1 MLIAGS
7 AGYGNYRHQADVCHA
22 YQIVL
27 KAGIKPEHII
37 TLAMDD
43 IANSEENPY
52 PGQLFNKPTAEGTP
66 GVDVYDGCQIDY
78 SGKQVTPEIFTAVLT
93 GDEATAGGKVLKSTK
108 KSRVFVN
115 FVDHGGVNLIGF
127 PSTTMH
133 AKELMAALQTMH
145 DTNMYKELVF
155 YLEACE
161 SGSMFDGL
169 LDPSLG
175 IYAVTAANAKVSQ

>member
-93 GDEATAGGKVLKSTK
+93 GDEFCGYPTHHARPRRPPAARSSSPPRSRASSST
-108 KSRVFVN
+108 
-115 FVDHGGVNLIGF
+115 L
-127 PSTTMH
+127 ST
-133 AKELMAALQTMH
+133 MAAST
-145 DTNMYKELVF
+145 
-155 YLEACE
+155 
-161 SGSMFDGL
+161 
-169 LDPSLG
+169 
-175 IYAVTAANAKVSQ
+175 